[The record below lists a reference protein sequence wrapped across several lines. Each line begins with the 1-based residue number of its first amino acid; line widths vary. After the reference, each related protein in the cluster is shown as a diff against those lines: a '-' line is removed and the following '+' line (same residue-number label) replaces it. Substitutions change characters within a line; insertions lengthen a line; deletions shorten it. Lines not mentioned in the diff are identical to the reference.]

1 MKLTLLESQESKISD
16 ETKIHATVSDP
27 NNSLKIGKRIDYR
40 LENNQRFFNPIV
52 VSSQQIEI
60 AVRKNTNSYELIY
73 LQIDK
78 KDCSDSL
85 RELSINEGYD
95 NEQQYLTFIYKTA
108 KERPRVNL
116 NVLRGKILHWT
127 KKKY

>member
-1 MKLTLLESQESKISD
+1 MKLTLPESQESKISD
-16 ETKIHATVSDP
+16 KTKIHATVSDP

-127 KKKY
+127 EKKY